1 MFEKINLQLFADQNV
16 QVTTQSSMSPTMKTF
31 YDTALLENARENQVF
46 SQLGE
51 KQPLPAGNGNKIEW
65 RKFNTFA
72 KALTPLTEG
81 VNPDGSNFGMTKIE
95 AECTQHGDYT
105 TISDRL
111 ELEAYDD
118 VIYGATEEMGAA
130 GGATQDTLTRNVL
143 VAGTSVMYAP
153 KADGTVITS
162 RSKLDGTCLMTRAL
176 VKKCVTFLKKN
187 KAPKIDGKYV
197 AIIHPS
203 VAEDLRSDPAWEDV
217 HKYAAVTEIFNG
229 EIGELE
235 GARFIEYNDGKIWR
249 GKDLTAAARNLT
261 VKTAVSSAGNTIAV
275 KEALTAEDI
284 AAIKGRSVLIG
295 GALNKITAAAAG
307 SITVETAITCAADDV
322 IYPGEGGSEG
332 LGVYATLFLGS
343 KAYGVVD
350 PEKAGMEMIIHSKE
364 QAGGPL
370 NMYSTVGYKFKH
382 GAKILYPERM
392 IRVES
397 CSTYSTVDEEN

>member
-16 QVTTQSSMSPTMKTF
+16 QVPTQSSMSPTMKTF
-31 YDTALLENARENQVF
+31 YDHALLENARENQVF

-307 SITVETAITCAADDV
+307 SITVETAVTCAADDV

-332 LGVYATLFLGS
+332 FGVYATLFLGS